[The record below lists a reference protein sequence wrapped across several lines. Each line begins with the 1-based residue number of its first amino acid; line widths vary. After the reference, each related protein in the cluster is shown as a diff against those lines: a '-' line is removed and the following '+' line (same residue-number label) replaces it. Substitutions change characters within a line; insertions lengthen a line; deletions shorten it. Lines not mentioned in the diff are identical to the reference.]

1 MAIGAHMVA
10 GVSILSYKH
19 TFPNISVFG
28 ISMTPPQAML
38 ALWYMEMSKIGSW

>member
-10 GVSILSYKH
+10 RIPILIYKH

-28 ISMTPPQAML
+28 ISMTPPQAIM
-38 ALWYMEMSKIGSW
+38 ALWYVEIFQIGSW